1 MAPSL
6 LKTLAEENV
15 VLLNRSLKSKIPF
28 SLEGTTRIVDK
39 QGNTLALLL
48 GKSVLEEV
56 KEDIDFN
63 NPSFL
68 ISLDKSRRSGRVSG
82 KSIKA
87 KAKL

>member
-56 KEDIDFN
+56 KEDIDSN

-82 KSIKA
+82 KSVKA